1 MSFIDFLPVLLLIW
15 IYTGQSFFCKL
26 YTKRY
31 PGDPEAAAPVFS
43 VVSGWIT
50 ACAAFG
56 FALFSPSFH
65 WNWQIIAMGI
75 ANSMILALY
84 NYAMVKASECG
95 PYSIQMSIMLSG
107 GILLP
112 AFISYAYGEGLKPLG
127 WLFVAIIVISV
138 FLVSKKTGEGLFSG
152 NGKFWIFCLILF
164 VTNGLYG
171 AILAHQGAYQATAN
185 SKNELIICTFGLSG
199 MINLALGLIRRKKK
213 FLRDFKQSRS
223 SFFLLL
229 LCSLCTSSAIILLAT
244 LINNGMNT
252 TLLFTFDNA
261 GVLFFSVICS
271 AIILKERLSVLNW
284 IGCASMAFGL
294 VGIVIW
300 GGA

>member
-1 MSFIDFLPVLLLIW
+1 MKKFFKYSFVIGLI
-15 IYTGQSFFCKL
+15 G
-26 YTKRY
+26 
-31 PGDPEAAAPVFS
+31 
-43 VVSGWIT
+43 
-50 ACAAFG
+50 
-56 FALFSPSFH
+56 
-65 WNWQIIAMGI
+65 III
-75 ANSMILALY
+75 N
-84 NYAMVKASECG
+84 
-95 PYSIQMSIMLSG
+95 
-107 GILLP
+107 
-112 AFISYAYGEGLKPLG
+112 
-127 WLFVAIIVISV
+127 
-138 FLVSKKTGEGLFSG
+138 
-152 NGKFWIFCLILF
+152 LILF